1 MKLVKNYAKKVYKK
15 APKKKLIKKAT
26 TYGLKQFLGPVFDIV
41 SYAYKTNRKKVGKFV
56 GSYAYDNFFRS
67 EFARNK
73 LNSIPIAIISML
85 VRVLINNLLIS
96 NLKTDYIKLNFFL
109 SIVVTVFVTLLSPWI
124 YRSVEVHKE
133 GFFSITDRFI
143 SGLLGD
149 SPLEYLEQI
158 KNKILFSL
166 GVLIM
171 IVLNFVEINS
181 RYVQEIIFHS
191 LITGILS
198 NLIENYVLTNK
209 VSKCHY
215 GMTRLEPVTPLYI
228 TPYNLVRSKFK
239 MVRVCNTKNIEIM
252 TKPLKANIVSPPFYS
267 SSIESNLCNINYVVI
282 KDYTN

>member
-26 TYGLKQFLGPVFDIV
+26 TFGLKQVLGGPAFDLI
-41 SYAYKTNRKKVGKFV
+41 SGIYKNNRAKVGKFV

-252 TKPLKANIVSPPFYS
+252 TKPLKANIVSPPFS
-267 SSIESNLCNINYVVI
+267 ESSIKSNLAYVVI
-282 KDYTN
+282 NDYTN